1 MDQCRYIKQRNT
13 HGKYFFRGQNP
24 LPMSVVA
31 CFPTLALL
39 LLVSQALLL
48 VSQALLQP
56 VLLVSRSRVGKKL
69 RK

>member
-1 MDQCRYIKQRNT
+1 
-13 HGKYFFRGQNP
+13 
-24 LPMSVVA
+24 MSVVA